1 MRGTAAIAGGGIGGL
16 AAAAALHARGWQVTL
31 FEREAGLSGAGTAL
45 GLWPSAMA
53 ALDRIGVG
61 AAARGAAVPQQ
72 SARILRAD
80 GRRVATLDTGDLRRR
95 TGDPVYLLSRPG
107 LLGLLRAA
115 ASVAELRF
123 GSAVGDVRD
132 LGREHDV
139 VVAADGVFGRTRA
152 QLFGDGWD
160 ARYAGVTVWRGWIDA
175 MPTDALV
182 ETWGDGAK
190 FGVTPQEGDR
200 TNWFAA
206 ARSPERDFQP
216 GAELAGLRARFG
228 SWHPTVRA
236 VLDAIAEDGIL
247 RHDLYVVPRLPSYV
261 RGNVALIGDSAHAMP
276 PDLGRGACE
285 ALVDAIALADCL
297 ADGATVADG
306 LRDYDRRRRRITQ
319 RLASTAEAAARLS
332 RWTRGLWLRDALV
345 RASTLLPLPA

>member
-1 MRGTAAIAGGGIGGL
+1 
-16 AAAAALHARGWQVTL
+16 VTL
-31 FEREAGLSGAGTAL
+31 FEREPGLSGAGTAL

-61 AAARGAAVPQQ
+61 DAARRVAVPQQ

-80 GRRVATLDTGDLRRR
+80 GSRIATLDTGDLRRR

-107 LLGLLRAA
+107 LLDLLRGA
-115 ASVAELRF
+115 ASMADLHFET
-123 GSAVGDVRD
+123 AVDDVRE
-132 LGREHDV
+132 LAREHDV
-139 VVAADGVFGRTRA
+139 VVAADGVFGRARG
-152 QLFGDGWD
+152 QLFGDGFGS
-160 ARYAGVTVWRGWIDA
+160 RYAGVTVWRGWIDA

-182 ETWGDGAK
+182 ETWGDRAK

-206 ARSPERDFQP
+206 ALAAERDFHP
-216 GAELAGLRARFG
+216 GAELSELRTRFG
-228 SWHPTVRA
+228 SWHATVRA
-236 VLDAIAEDGIL
+236 VLDAIVEDGIL

-261 RGNVALIGDSAHAMP
+261 RGNVALIGDAAHAMP

-285 ALVDAIALADCL
+285 ALVDAVTLARCL
-297 ADGATVADG
+297 ADAATVGEG
-306 LRDYDRRRRRITQ
+306 LTAYDRRRRRPTQ
-319 RLASTAEAAARLS
+319 RLAATAEAAARLS

-345 RASTLLPLPA
+345 RASTHLPLPA